1 LQGLSLGPAHSAA
14 VAKRRGAHEAVLT
27 QLRRSPDASLSDA
40 ADHYQCSQNFTAKT
54 EPEDMLIALNIVL
67 ATLVIVGI
75 VGMLAWSIATQG
87 LDAPAGRVRSTR
99 RRRRT
104 TARAQLLGRTLEH
117 RA

>member
-1 LQGLSLGPAHSAA
+1 MST
-14 VAKRRGAHEAVLT
+14 VLV
-27 QLRRSPDASLSDA
+27 
-40 ADHYQCSQNFTAKT
+40 
-54 EPEDMLIALNIVL
+54 LNIVL

-87 LDAPAGRVRSTR
+87 SDAQAGLVPGPR

-104 TARAQLLGRTLEH
+104 TARAQCLGQALDQ